1 MRSARLLGLALS
13 ALLIGCATLAT
24 TDLRTLFGPADP
36 TRFDHPAPAS
46 QVATPVSFE
55 REVKPIL
62 DARCVVCHA
71 CYDAPCQLK
80 LSSWEGLTRGAS
92 KQTVYDAERLV
103 AAEPS
108 RLYIDADT
116 PSEWRKKGFHPVLN
130 EFADRGPAE
139 TQASTLARML
149 ELKARHPLT
158 PDEPVNGNLDFSL
171 DRAQQCA
178 RTEEFDDFERK
189 YPQWGMPFG
198 LPALSE
204 QETSTI
210 RRWLQQGAPYA
221 GPAAL
226 TPAERRQIEDWE
238 RFLNGDALQMQLASR
253 YIYEHLFLAHL
264 YFAGHAGTD
273 QMPARY
279 FRLVRSSTPPGQPLR
294 EIASRRPFDDPGVA
308 RVYYRL
314 RPELESISAK
324 SHMPYALSPARM
336 ARWTALFLQGGKTIT
351 QLPSYDPE
359 IASNPFLAFR
369 DLPVDAR
376 YRFMLDEAQFTIM
389 GFIKGPVC
397 RGQTALN
404 VINDHFWV
412 FFQDP
417 DAVTEDD
424 ASFLQRESRKLA
436 LPAEHD
442 STTFMLSPW
451 LRYSTLQHSY
461 LQAKSAYYAER
472 FKDPT
477 KVNLAMV
484 WNGEGRNDNAAL
496 TVYRHFDSATVLKG
510 LEGETPKTAWI
521 FSYSLLERVHYLLVA
536 GYDVFGNIGHQF
548 NTRLYMDFL
557 RMESEFNFLSLL
569 PQAERIPT
577 RDRWY
582 RMAPDGVKDLV
593 YGKYAFFAQ
602 ESGIRYQPGTPADRQ
617 LMAML
622 RTHLKPVLH
631 ERHARERVA
640 ESPLRQ
646 QLDAL
651 SAVRG
656 AALQWL
662 PEQSLLRIEDP
673 GLPARTLSLLR
684 NTAHL
689 NVTHLLSEH
698 RAVVPAEYTLDV
710 LDGFVGA
717 YPNAIFR
724 LRRAELPAFTAQLA
738 ALKGEKD
745 YTTLMSRF
753 GVRRSSPAF
762 WPLSDAL
769 HADYRAREPI
779 TAGLLD
785 YNRLE
790 NR

>member
-1 MRSARLLGLALS
+1 MRLTRLSSLAFS
-13 ALLIGCATLAT
+13 VLLVGCATLVSV
-24 TDLRTLFGPADP
+24 DLTALFGPTDP
-36 TRFDHPAPAS
+36 ARFDQPKPAS
-46 QVATPVSFE
+46 AEIATPVSFE

-80 LSSWEGLTRGAS
+80 LSSWEGLARGAS
-92 KQTVYDAERLV
+92 KQQVYDAERLI
-103 AAEPS
+103 AAPPT
-108 RLYIDADT
+108 RLFIDADT
-116 PSEWRKKGFHPVLN
+116 PSEWRQKGFHPVLN
-130 EFADRGPAE
+130 EFANRGAAE
-139 TQASTLARML
+139 TQASLLARVL
-149 ELKARHPLT
+149 DLKARHPMT
-158 PDEPVNGNLDFSL
+158 PNAPVQGNLDFSL
-171 DRAQQCA
+171 DRAQQCVKI
-178 RTEEFDDFERK
+178 EEFDDFERK
-189 YPQWGMPFG
+189 NPQWGMPFG

-204 QETSTI
+204 QETGTI

-221 GPAAL
+221 GPEPIAGTEQRLIA
-226 TPAERRQIEDWE
+226 DWE

-264 YFAGHAGTD
+264 YFEDKT
-273 QMPARY
+273 PPRRY

-294 EIASRRPFDDPGVA
+294 EIASRRPFDDPEVA

-314 RPELESISAK
+314 RPEAESITVK
-324 SHMPYALSPARM
+324 NHMPYALSPARM
-336 ARWTALFLQGGKTIT
+336 ARWTELFLKPGYQVK

-359 IASNPFLAFR
+359 VASNPFLAFR
-369 DLPVDAR
+369 DLPVNSR

-417 DAVTEDD
+417 DAVSEDD
-424 ASFLQRESRKLA
+424 ETFLRRESRKLA
-436 LPAEHD
+436 LPAEHE
-442 STTFMLSPW
+442 STTLMLSTW
-451 LRYSTLQHSY
+451 LRYSALQHSY

-472 FKDPT
+472 FRTPEQ
-477 KVNLAMV
+477 VNLSLV
-484 WNGEGRNDNAAL
+484 WDGEGRNNNAGL
-496 TVYRHFDSATVLKG
+496 TIYRHFDSATVLKG
-510 LEGETPKTAWI
+510 LEGEMPKTAWI

-569 PQAERIPT
+569 PQADRIPT
-577 RDRWY
+577 RDNWY
-582 RMAPDGVKDLV
+582 RNTPDNVKDLV

-602 ESGIRYQPGTPADRQ
+602 ESGVRYQTGTPSDRQ

-622 RTHLKPVLH
+622 RARLQAVLPKTHAL
-631 ERHARERVA
+631 ERVG
-640 ESPLRQ
+640 EEPLRQ
-646 QLDAL
+646 GLEAL
-651 SAVRG
+651 SAVQG
-656 AALQWL
+656 KALQWL
-662 PEQSLLRIEDP
+662 PEQSILRIEDS
-673 GLPARTLSLLR
+673 GLPVRSLSLVR

-689 NVTHLLSEH
+689 NVTHLLSEK
-698 RAVVPAEYTLDV
+698 RTVVPAEYTLDV

-724 LRRAELPAFTAQLA
+724 LARADLPAFTAQVA
-738 ALKGEKD
+738 ALKSEQD
-745 YTTLMSRF
+745 YVALMNRY

-762 WPLSDAL
+762 WPTSDSL
-769 HADYRAREPI
+769 HAEFQRRQPI
-779 TAGLLD
+779 ESGLLD

-790 NR
+790 NH